1 MFPEQLSFWRF
12 FGSTSTL
19 SQISTSGGGS
29 HGGSLGVTVGG
40 RVDEILLLLFFIVVS
55 NLVRLAEPGHRLLR
69 PRDLLVQVLL
79 VTRQEGDGLRR
90 RRRRVAVSPAVAVVA
105 SEAGAGCPVVGH
117 PRVEMCRQPGAFGL
131 VHLATAA
138 AIGRGRSSR
147 GGQPQ
152 RLRQRWRPAAA
163 VEVGG

>member
-1 MFPEQLSFWRF
+1 M
-12 FGSTSTL
+12 
-19 SQISTSGGGS
+19 
-29 HGGSLGVTVGG
+29 TVGG
-40 RVDEILLLLFFIVVS
+40 RVDEILFLIFFIVVS

-90 RRRRVAVSPAVAVVA
+90 VAVPPAVAVVA

-117 PRVEMCRQPGAFGL
+117 PRVEMGRQPGAFGL
-131 VHLATAA
+131 VHLATAT

-152 RLRQRWRPAAA
+152 RLRQRWRPSSA